1 MDSSESTD
9 IVYLTH
15 PAWRKQC
22 CAHFTVVTR
31 IQAFHYHLLKPRER
45 ITVQSYWSSLD
56 KLSQT
61 EWICIIYIQSVA
73 MLSCCIL
80 CCSSF
85 SLTLLQACIVSS
97 NIFSIDSWLLYKQ
110 TMRSIDWPV
119 SLPDPWR
126 ASDRTQIGYRLAV
139 QAMHS
144 ICHSVHNL
152 LCHFTARGVRSC

>member
-15 PAWRKQC
+15 LLVENN
-22 CAHFTVVTR
+22 VVHTSQSWHGFKNSITIR
-31 IQAFHYHLLKPRER
+31 SNPQKELLSNHTDLVLIKG
-45 ITVQSYWSSLD
+45 V
-56 KLSQT
+56 KLCSFAS
-61 EWICIIYIQSVA
+61 YIQSVA
-73 MLSCCIL
+73 MFSCCIL

-97 NIFSIDSWLLYKQ
+97 NIFSIDNWLLYKQ

-139 QAMHS
+139 QAMRL

-152 LCHFTARGVRSC
+152 SCYCTARGVLSC